1 MTGRPQRVLI
11 AGLGNIFLGDDA
23 FGVEVV
29 RRLSVMGLP
38 DDVRVIDVGI
48 RSVHLAYELRERTY
62 HTVILIDAVSKGGE
76 PGTLYVLEPEAS
88 DEDAGN
94 GYRLTDGHAI
104 HPHDIIA
111 LVRQL
116 GGRSPRMI
124 VVGCEPC
131 RTGPDAGLSPPVAGA
146 VDDAVELVLRLVS
159 SLIPFM
165 AVRT

>member
-1 MTGRPQRVLI
+1 VTGRPQRVLI

-29 RRLSVMGLP
+29 RRLSMLGLP
-38 DDVRVIDVGI
+38 DDVHLIDVGI
-48 RSVHLAYELRERTY
+48 RSVHLAYELRERMY
-62 HTVILIDAVSKGGE
+62 DTVILIDVVSKGGE
-76 PGTLYVLEPEAS
+76 AGTLYVLEPDN
-88 DEDAGN
+88 DEDTLN
-94 GYRLTDGHAI
+94 DRVTDGHAI

-124 VVGCEPC
+124 VVGCEPF
-131 RTGPDAGLSPPVAGA
+131 RTGPDAGLSPPVAAA
-146 VDDAVELVLRLVS
+146 VADAVELVTRLAS
-159 SLIPFM
+159 SSTPFM

>member
-1 MTGRPQRVLI
+1 VTDRPQRVLI

-29 RRLSVMGLP
+29 RRLSVLGLP

-48 RSVHLAYELRERTY
+48 RSVHLAYELRERAY
-62 HTVILIDAVSKGGE
+62 DTVILIDVISKGAE
-76 PGTLYVLEPEAS
+76 AGTLYVLEPDN
-88 DEDAGN
+88 DEDTFN
-94 GYRLTDGHAI
+94 DRVTDGHAI

-116 GGRSPRMI
+116 GGHLPRMI
-124 VVGCEPC
+124 LVGCEPF
-131 RTGPDAGLSPPVAGA
+131 RIGPDAGLSPRVAAA
-146 VDDAVELVLRLVS
+146 VDDAVALVTRLASAVVP
-159 SLIPFM
+159 LM